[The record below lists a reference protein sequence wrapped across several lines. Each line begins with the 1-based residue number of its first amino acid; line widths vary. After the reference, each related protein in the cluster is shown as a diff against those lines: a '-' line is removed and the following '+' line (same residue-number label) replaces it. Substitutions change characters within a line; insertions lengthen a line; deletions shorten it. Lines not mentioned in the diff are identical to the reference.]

1 MVVQGSADSEG
12 QAARARICLPKHT
25 MDARG
30 EHQILSAPR
39 EMTPGRITLV
49 VTHRLDNVRMA
60 DRIRVLDRGRI
71 REEGTIDQL
80 AHEGGLFAELYALS
94 QDR

>member
-1 MVVQGSADSEG
+1 MFRARPTAKE
-12 QAARARICLPKHT
+12 QAARARICLPQHT

-30 EHQILSAPR
+30 EHQIFTALR
-39 EMTPGRITLV
+39 EMAPGRITLV

-60 DRIRVLDRGRI
+60 DRIRVLDRSRI
-71 REEGTIDQL
+71 REEGTFDQL
-80 AHEGGLFAELYALS
+80 AYGGGLFAELYALS